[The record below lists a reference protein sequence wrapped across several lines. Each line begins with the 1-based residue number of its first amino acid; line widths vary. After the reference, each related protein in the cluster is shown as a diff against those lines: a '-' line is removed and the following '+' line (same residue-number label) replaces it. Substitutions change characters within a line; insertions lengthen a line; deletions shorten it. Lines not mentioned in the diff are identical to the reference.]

1 MPALTPTATRYC
13 SPPTGLKAGGNNRA
27 PLVGVG
33 HALIHQTHSKLY
45 CLCCAL
51 TVVHLAH
58 TMHAPCSTVA
68 LRFQTV
74 KLLILVNGLLHKTPY
89 MKGVV
94 AAQRKGVRISG
105 SVARFGGLISVAAGN
120 RKVIVCT
127 VAG

>member
-1 MPALTPTATRYC
+1 
-13 SPPTGLKAGGNNRA
+13 
-27 PLVGVG
+27 
-33 HALIHQTHSKLY
+33 
-45 CLCCAL
+45 
-51 TVVHLAH
+51 
-58 TMHAPCSTVA
+58 MHAPCSTVA

-74 KLLILVNGLLHKTPY
+74 KLLILVNGLLLNTPY